1 MHTNKQPLL
10 TTNTFDGVDSYF
22 PKKHINFLQTDWND
36 GLAASALVKS
46 KGGPVPGFRQISE
59 KPENW

>member
-1 MHTNKQPLL
+1 MVISKLYKA
-10 TTNTFDGVDSYF
+10 F
-22 PKKHINFLQTDWND
+22 FLNCPFQTDWND